1 MELVARR
8 DELDMRLARKLRYGL
23 AGILR
28 WNIEMPDL
36 GGGRRTSAEH
46 RYRKCGATRCS
57 LTPAPQAPLLL
68 LCTLGDEVGPLLIR
82 DQMSDE
88 RLHFPTASVVILV
101 NSHFASAHLYL
112 EL

>member
-8 DELDMRLARKLRYGL
+8 DKLDMRLTRKLRYGL

-28 WNIEMPDL
+28 WDIEMPDL
-36 GGGRRTSAEH
+36 GGCRHSSAERDN
-46 RYRKCGATRCS
+46 RYCGATRCL

-68 LCTLGDEVGPLLIR
+68 LCTLGDEVGPLLIL

-88 RLHFPTASVVILV
+88 RPHFPMASVFILV
-101 NSHFASAHLYL
+101 NSHFVSAHFNL
-112 EL
+112 EF